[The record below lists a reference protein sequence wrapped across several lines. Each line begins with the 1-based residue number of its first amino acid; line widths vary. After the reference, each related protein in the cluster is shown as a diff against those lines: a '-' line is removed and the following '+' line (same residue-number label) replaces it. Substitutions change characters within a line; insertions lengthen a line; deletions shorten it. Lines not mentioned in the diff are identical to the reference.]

1 MPFDMKPILFKSEM
15 VRAILDGSKTQT
27 RRIIKN
33 SINPPI
39 DYLSFL
45 DSCFNDKDFPIDST
59 IRVGS
64 KYQVDDILYVRETF
78 RPFSNITMRTEDVGI
93 EYKADGQRIKW
104 FAEVEDA
111 YSAFDNKWKPSIFL
125 PKKFSRIFL
134 KVVDVRVERIQEITE
149 TDAVAEGVKP
159 FGLHAY
165 TCYNNDDY
173 SFPYAKDSFY
183 SLWDSINSK
192 RGYSWESNPWVF
204 VYEFKRI
211 DNPTNMTFRVE
222 D

>member
-1 MPFDMKPILFKSEM
+1 MLLNMKPILFKSEM
-15 VRAILDGSKTQT
+15 IRAILDGSKSQT

-64 KYQVDDILYVRETF
+64 KYQIDDILYVRETF

-93 EYKADGQRIKW
+93 EYKADGQYIKW

-111 YSAFDNKWKPSIFL
+111 YPVFDNKWKPSIFL

-134 KVVDVRVERIQEITE
+134 KVVDIRLEKLNSISEK
-149 TDAVAEGVKP
+149 DAILEGVKL

-165 TCYNNDDY
+165 TCYNHDDY
-173 SFPYAKDSFY
+173 SFPYAKDSFH
-183 SLWDSINSK
+183 SLWDSINEK
-192 RGYSWESNPWVF
+192 RGFSWKSNPWVF

-211 DNPTNMTFRVE
+211 DNPTDMTFRVE
-222 D
+222 G